1 MPLGG
6 KHTLPGFEQAL
17 ESLRTDAALMG
28 TLVSRSLTNAKLG
41 FIERDDDRCAAVIAD
56 DDEVDVLEMQIDRTG
71 TDILMRYQPLAF
83 DLRHVLATIKLGSHL
98 EKLANQAT
106 IIARRARWLN
116 EEEKFEDG
124 QSIVP
129 IFEEAEKA
137 LSEVL
142 QAFLVVDSN
151 CARQV
156 LDRMESLGQKARDLE
171 DEFCD
176 AVGERPTRSRWY
188 VNLIE
193 IGHSLERIAYLVES
207 IAEEV
212 IYMAEAKDV
221 RHPGTPLTEGV
232 ESGR

>member
-17 ESLRTDAALMG
+17 ESLRADGALMG

-41 FIERDDDRCAAVIAD
+41 FTERDDDRCAAVIAD

-83 DLRHVLATIKLGSHL
+83 DLRHVLATVKLASHL
-98 EKLANQAT
+98 EKLANQST
-106 IIARRARWLN
+106 IIARRVRWLN
-116 EEEKFEDG
+116 EDEKLEDG

-129 IFEEAEKA
+129 IFEQAEKA

-142 QAFLVVDSN
+142 QAFLAVDNES
-151 CARQV
+151 ARKL
-156 LDRMESLGQKARDLE
+156 LDRMELLGQKARDLE
-171 DEFCD
+171 EEFCD
-176 AVGERPTRSRWY
+176 AVEEHPTRSRWY
-188 VNLIE
+188 VSLIA

-221 RHPGTPLTEGV
+221 RHPGNPLV
-232 ESGR
+232 EE